1 MATMPAQFLS
11 CDWGTSSFRLRLVS
25 TATNDTLAEVQA
37 PTGAREL
44 YERGQLSGAPRFGL
58 FAEVASEHIRQ
69 IGLRHNLKGQPLII
83 SGMASSTIGW
93 KELPYARVPFT
104 LDARGLVVEELRWE
118 APDGLGPTYIVSGVA
133 SQSDMM
139 RGEECQAIGIMAQ
152 PEFERFRERCL
163 LILPGTHSKHI
174 SIQYGRVNGF
184 QTFMTG
190 ELFDVLT
197 NHSVLKATTDRAAS
211 IPVYAAEFKAGIAC
225 GREDGLAASLFRIRT
240 RVVLERADPA
250 GNTAYL
256 SGILVGA
263 ELQNVDR
270 DPTMP
275 IIVAANEQLAA
286 IYSMAIPKDRNA
298 VFVKSI
304 DRATVTAHRLIL
316 SRLYDEL

>member
-1 MATMPAQFLS
+1 MPAQFLS

-25 TATNDTLAEVQA
+25 TVTNDTLAEVQA
-37 PTGAREL
+37 ATGAREL
-44 YERGQLSGAPRFGL
+44 YERGQLSGTTRFGL

-93 KELPYARVPFT
+93 KELPYASVPFA
-104 LDARGLVVEELRWE
+104 LDGRGLIVEELQWE
-118 APDGLGPTYIVSGVA
+118 APDGLGLTYIVSGVA
-133 SQSDMM
+133 SRSDMM
-139 RGEECQAIGIMAQ
+139 RGEECQIIGVMAQ
-152 PEFERFRERCL
+152 PEFERFRDGCL
-163 LILPGTHSKHI
+163 VILPGTHSKHI
-174 SIQYGRVNGF
+174 VIQDGRVESF

-197 NHSVLKATTDRAAS
+197 NHSVLKATVDRTAS
-211 IPVYAAEFKAGIAC
+211 IPAHAAEFKAGMHCA
-225 GREDGLAASLFRIRT
+225 REQGLAAALFLART
-240 RVVLERADPA
+240 RVVLEKATAAR
-250 GNTAYL
+250 NTAFL
-256 SGILVGA
+256 SGVLVGA
-263 ELQNVDR
+263 ELQNLDR

-275 IIVAANEQLAA
+275 LIVAANEQLTA
-286 IYSMAIPKDRNA
+286 IYSMAIPKERNA